1 MTSSV
6 QLMTMTNERPES
18 KSLSKMSEN
27 VTAEVKLTQ
36 LTLPATSLKNRE
48 TNVAASSGKAEREVN
63 NIMENRT
70 NKRREP
76 IVVILGHS
84 DSEELSKD
92 ESSELP
98 KCTTLP
104 SFALYPEIRSSK
116 RQENDDVMFLATLA
130 NMSQKTFWINFGLI
144 RP

>member
-1 MTSSV
+1 M
-6 QLMTMTNERPES
+6 
-18 KSLSKMSEN
+18 
-27 VTAEVKLTQ
+27 
-36 LTLPATSLKNRE
+36 LPPRLLRLK
-48 TNVAASSGKAEREVN
+48 GGGGGVN
-63 NIMENRT
+63 DIMENRT

-76 IVVILGHS
+76 FAVFIGHS

-104 SFALYPEIRSSK
+104 FFALYPEIRSSK
-116 RQENDDVMFLATLA
+116 RQENDDVMFLATLT

-144 RP
+144 RL